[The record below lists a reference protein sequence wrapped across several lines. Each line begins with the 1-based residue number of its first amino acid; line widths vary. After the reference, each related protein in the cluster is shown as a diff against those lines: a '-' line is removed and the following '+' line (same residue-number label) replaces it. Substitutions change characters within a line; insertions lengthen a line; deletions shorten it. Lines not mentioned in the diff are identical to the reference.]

1 MGGFN
6 EEMTNLKCNLHKS
19 LRSKPLSVPDVLA
32 CVTAISN
39 YLQKQK
45 IPVDLVR
52 EHTLEIVES
61 VFYELFASDQTIPE
75 LIRPVLPATIDAG
88 LNFSSRCFA
97 WASSFFSRL
106 VKPRVATV
114 PATPVV
120 VAGGAQAEEVHLVP
134 QGATEHAQLLDEE
147 EEGLHVRVV
156 PVEVVPVE
164 VVPVEPVVVLEPVE
178 PVVVLEP
185 VELVESV
192 QVVEAL
198 PVQAV
203 YPNPVF
209 QSDLD

>member
-6 EEMTNLKCNLHKS
+6 EEMTNLKCNLQKS

-147 EEGLHVRVV
+147 EESLHVRV
-156 PVEVVPVE
+156 
-164 VVPVEPVVVLEPVE
+164 VEPVVVLEPVE

-185 VELVESV
+185 VHV
-192 QVVEAL
+192 Q
-198 PVQAV
+198 PV
-203 YPNPVF
+203 YSNPVF